1 MARHDI
7 RGLKLSDG
15 TYSLTSKD
23 VYNLND
29 NFIQLSQEVFGNSNF
44 SKGIEKVVKKNTED
58 IENIKQTA
66 DSLTIAFNSQKF
78 GAGNLIKNG
87 RGNFGVNSWQSGY
100 PGTMFDSV
108 TDAITRRD
116 CGEGN
121 IIRFGNSNADEKY
134 IFQHGIPLKS
144 GTTYTLNMLYWVG
157 DRCKGMD
164 VYIIGQ
170 KASATPGTNPYDY
183 IREVLKD
190 TTYSDTAY
198 EKLTYTFTTEADEDR
213 CFLRIDNEGSTDG
226 VMRYVYFM
234 AWLEEGNKETPWK
247 PNHDE
252 IQAVSHRFDATG
264 YYMLDSNGAEIMSL
278 SKGVANEQNIG
289 RVDNV
294 ESGFPMKIPFHIGS
308 EVSQITQAVLKW
320 DMSQFRTYSKGAA
333 EISSVRTTP
342 SGGGSTSGSGGSS
355 TVSVK
360 DWTQGLAASTS
371 NATITSSN
379 LGQPHYHTVST
390 ANLGHSHDIPSHTHS
405 TPSHSH
411 SVDITHDHAPVF
423 GILETGITVD
433 YTVGIEIDGV
443 YRAQPSGTRG
453 IIDLSAWITTNGWH
467 EIRLY
472 VNGIKRLD
480 ANLFLKT
487 YIRR

>member
-66 DSLTIAFNSQKF
+66 DSLTIAFNSQKL

-134 IFQHGIPLKS
+134 IFQYGIPLKS

-190 TTYSDTAY
+190 TTYSNTAY
-198 EKLTYTFTTEADEDR
+198 EKLTHTFTTEADEDR

-234 AWLEEGNKETPWK
+234 AWLEEGNRETPWK

-289 RVDNV
+289 RVDNI
-294 ESGFPMKIPFHIGS
+294 ESGYPMKIPFHIGA
-308 EVSQITQAVLKW
+308 EVNQITQAVLKW
-320 DMSQFRTYSKGAA
+320 DMSSFRTYSKGAA
-333 EISSVRTTP
+333 SGGGTKTTP
-342 SGGGSTSGSGGSS
+342 SGGAGTTGTRWGSS
-355 TVSVK
+355 GIAVGTTGTTASA
-360 DWTQGLAASTS
+360 GL
-371 NATITSSN
+371 
-379 LGQPHYHTVST
+379 P
-390 ANLGHSHDIPSHTHS
+390 HSHQIYLDDLAHSHSTPSHTHS
-405 TPSHSH
+405 M
-411 SVDITHDHAPVF
+411 DITHSHDPIY
-423 GILETGITVD
+423 GILE
-433 YTVGIEIDGV
+433 VGLSDNLFDIYVDGV
-443 YRAQPSGTRG
+443 YRASVGATRG
-453 IIDLSAWITTNGWH
+453 ELDLSAWITTNGWH
-467 EIRLY
+467 VVELRTGTL
-472 VNGIKRLD
+472 KRID

>member
-7 RGLKLSDG
+7 RGQKQPDG
-15 TYSLTSKD
+15 SYVLTSKD

-29 NFIQLSQEVFGNSNF
+29 NFMQVSREVFGNSNF

-66 DSLTIAFNSQKF
+66 DSLTIAFNSQKL

-100 PGTMFDSV
+100 SGTMFDSV

-134 IFQHGIPLKS
+134 IFQYGIPLKS

-164 VYIIGQ
+164 VYIVGQ
-170 KASATPGTNPYDY
+170 KSSATPGTHPFDY
-183 IREVLKD
+183 VREVLKD

-198 EKLTYTFTTEADEDR
+198 EKLTYTFTTEPDEDR
-213 CFLRIDNEGSTDG
+213 CYLRVDNDGSVDG

-234 AWLEEGNKETPWK
+234 AWLQEGNKEVPFS

-264 YYMLDSNGAEIMSL
+264 YYILDSNGSEIMSL

-294 ESGFPMKIPFHIGS
+294 EVGYPMKIPFHIGS

-333 EISSVRTTP
+333 SGGGTKTTP
-342 SGGGSTSGSGGSS
+342 SGGAGTTGTRWGASGIAVGTTG
-355 TVSVK
+355 T
-360 DWTQGLAASTS
+360 TASTG
-371 NATITSSN
+371 
-379 LGQPHYHTVST
+379 LPHHHQVYLDDL
-390 ANLGHSHDIPSHTHS
+390 AHSHSTPSHTHS
-405 TPSHSH
+405 M
-411 SVDITHDHAPVF
+411 DITHSHDPVF

-433 YTVGIEIDGV
+433 YIVGITVDGV
-443 YRAQPSGTRG
+443 YRAQVNATRG
-453 IIDLSAWITTNGWH
+453 EIDLSAWITTNGWH
-467 EIRLY
+467 ELILS